1 MKRIQWPL
9 ALIAASAFALV
20 GCKKSQEPPPD
31 TYQMGGGATVD
42 IPKLRQAF
50 STSTNADV
58 RRILFD
64 VDQQTRIRD
73 YMKSLMALDE
83 LSNQPDLTDS
93 QKKIIADVIE
103 QVKKLASN
111 APAPA
116 Q

>member
-1 MKRIQWPL
+1 
-9 ALIAASAFALV
+9 
-20 GCKKSQEPPPD
+20 
-31 TYQMGGGATVD
+31 
-42 IPKLRQAF
+42 
-50 STSTNADV
+50 
-58 RRILFD
+58 
-64 VDQQTRIRD
+64 
-73 YMKSLMALDE
+73 LMALDE

>member
-1 MKRIQWPL
+1 MKTIQWPL
-9 ALIAASAFALV
+9 AILAAVALAFA
-20 GCKKSQEPPPD
+20 GCKKNQAPPPD
-31 TYQMGGGATVD
+31 TLQVGGGATVD
-42 IPKLRQAF
+42 VPKLRQAF
-50 STSTNADV
+50 STSTNPAV

-64 VDQQTRIRD
+64 VDQQVRIRD

-83 LSNQPDLTDS
+83 LSNQPDLTEE
-93 QKKIIADVIE
+93 QKKVVADVIE